1 MSQLPCFYGL
11 ADVER
16 ELRVPVDAILC
27 WVRRGDLRP
36 AATDPGGRPMFRA
49 SDVAGLGR
57 QLAARE
63 PLRLLRPPRTAVTP
77 QPGSHATA

>member
-1 MSQLPCFYGL
+1 MSPLPCFYAL

-16 ELRVPVDAILC
+16 ELRVPAPAILC

-36 AATDPGGRPMFRA
+36 AATDPGGRPLFRA
-49 SDVAGLGR
+49 SDVAVLGR

-63 PLRLLRPPRTAVTP
+63 PVRLLRPPRTVVTP
-77 QPGSHATA
+77 QLGGHATA